1 MTRRASF
8 PYYYIATKGWSATVR
23 AMTKLI
29 LGKDISAEIYAELRE
44 RIEYLKSKNVTP
56 GLAVVLVGD
65 DPASQVYVRKKGEMC
80 EELGM
85 KSLIIRMPADTT
97 QEELMAKVKE
107 LNEDPTIHGF
117 LVQLPL
123 PEGLDE
129 DAVIEAINPAKDVD
143 CFHPSNLGRLLIGNP
158 DFLPATP
165 AGIHQ
170 MLVRSGIDTDGKN
183 VVVVGRSN
191 IVGKP
196 TAALLL
202 QKGMGM
208 DSTVTVVHSHTKNL
222 PDFTTRADI
231 LIVAIGKPRYIT
243 ADMVK
248 EGAVVIDV
256 GTNRIEDPTSPSGGR
271 LVGDVD
277 FDNVKD
283 KTSAITPV
291 PGGVGPMT
299 ICMLMANAVK
309 AAEKAS
315 GVKL

>member
-1 MTRRASF
+1 MTA
-8 PYYYIATKGWSATVR
+8 
-23 AMTKLI
+23 KLI
-29 LGKDISAEIYAELRE
+29 LGKEVSEEIYGELRQ
-44 RIEYLKSKNVTP
+44 RIEALKARGVTP

-85 KSLIIRMPADTT
+85 RSTTIVMPKETT
-97 QEELMAKVKE
+97 QEELLRKVAE
-107 LNEDPTIHGF
+107 LNADPSIHGY

-123 PEGLDE
+123 PDHIDE
-129 DAVIEAINPAKDVD
+129 EAVIDAIDPSKDVD
-143 CFHPSNLGRLLIGNP
+143 CFHPSNVGRMLIGDP

-165 AGIHQ
+165 AGVQQ
-170 MLVRSGIDTDGKN
+170 MLVRSSIETVGRH

-196 TAALLL
+196 MAAMMV
-202 QKGMGM
+202 QRGAGA
-208 DSTVTVVHSHTKNL
+208 DSTVTVVHSKTPNL
-222 PDFTTRADI
+222 AEITSTADI
-231 LIVAIGKPRYIT
+231 LVVAIGKPRFIT

-256 GTNRIEDPTSPSGGR
+256 GTNRIQDPTHPKGSR

-277 FDNVKD
+277 FDAVKE
-283 KTSAITPV
+283 KASYITPV

-299 ICMLMANAVK
+299 ICMLMANAVR
-309 AAEKAS
+309 AAERVV
-315 GVKL
+315 G

>member
-1 MTRRASF
+1 
-8 PYYYIATKGWSATVR
+8 
-23 AMTKLI
+23 MTKLI
-29 LGKDISAEIYAELRE
+29 LGKDVSSEIYAELRT
-44 RIEYLKSKNVTP
+44 RIEKLKSAGVTP

-85 KSLIIRMPADTT
+85 KSVTVRMPGDTT
-97 QEELMAKVKE
+97 QEQLMAKVAE
-107 LNEDPTIHGF
+107 LNSDPTIHGF

-123 PEGLDE
+123 SKHLDE
-129 DAVIEAINPAKDVD
+129 EAVINAIDPSKDVD
-143 CFHPSNLGRLLIGNP
+143 CFHPSNVGRVLIGNP

-165 AGIHQ
+165 AGVQQ
-170 MLVRSGIDTDGKN
+170 MLIRSKIETSGKH

-196 TAALLL
+196 MAAMMV
-202 QKGMGM
+202 QKGVGA
-208 DSTVTVVHSHTKNL
+208 DSTVTIVHSRTKNL
-222 PDFTTRADI
+222 PEITRQADI
-231 LIVAIGKPRYIT
+231 LIVAIGKPRFIK

-256 GTNRIEDPTSPSGGR
+256 GTNRVDDPTHPKGSR

-277 FDNVKD
+277 FDEVKD
-283 KTSAITPV
+283 KVSAISPV

-315 GVKL
+315 GGKQ

>member
-1 MTRRASF
+1 MTA
-8 PYYYIATKGWSATVR
+8 
-23 AMTKLI
+23 KLI
-29 LGKDISAEIYAELRE
+29 LGKEVSEEIYGELRQ
-44 RIEYLKSKNVTP
+44 RIEALKARGVTP

-85 KSLIIRMPADTT
+85 RSMTIVMPKETT
-97 QEELMAKVKE
+97 QEELLRKVAE
-107 LNEDPTIHGF
+107 LNADPSIHGY

-123 PEGLDE
+123 PDHIDE
-129 DAVIEAINPAKDVD
+129 EAVIDAIDPSKDVD
-143 CFHPSNLGRLLIGNP
+143 CFHPSNVGRMLIGDP

-165 AGIHQ
+165 AGVQQ
-170 MLVRSGIDTDGKN
+170 MLVRSGIETAGRH

-196 TAALLL
+196 MAAMMV
-202 QKGMGM
+202 QRGAGA
-208 DSTVTVVHSHTKNL
+208 DSTVTVVHSKTPNL
-222 PDFTTRADI
+222 AEITSTADI
-231 LIVAIGKPRYIT
+231 LVVAIGKPRFIT

-256 GTNRIEDPTSPSGGR
+256 GTNRIQDPTHPKGSR

-277 FDNVKD
+277 FDAVKE
-283 KTSAITPV
+283 KASYITPV

-299 ICMLMANAVK
+299 ICMLMANAVR
-309 AAEKAS
+309 AAERVV
-315 GVKL
+315 G

>member
-1 MTRRASF
+1 
-8 PYYYIATKGWSATVR
+8 
-23 AMTKLI
+23 MTKLI
-29 LGKDISAEIYAELRE
+29 LGKDVSAEIYAELRQ
-44 RIEYLKSKNVTP
+44 RIEALKSMGVVP

-85 KSLIIRMPADTT
+85 KSVTVRMPADTT
-97 QEELMAKVKE
+97 QEQLMAKVDE
-107 LNEDPTIHGF
+107 LNNDPSIHGF

-123 PEGLDE
+123 PSHLDE
-129 DAVIEAINPAKDVD
+129 EMVINAIDPKKDVD
-143 CFHPSNLGRLLIGNP
+143 CFHPSNVGRVLIGDP

-165 AGIHQ
+165 AGVQQ
-170 MLVRSGIDTDGKN
+170 MLIRSKIDTSGKH

-196 TAALLL
+196 MAAMMV
-202 QKGMGM
+202 QKGIGA
-208 DSTVTVVHSHTKNL
+208 DSTVTVVHSRTKDL
-222 PDFTTRADI
+222 AAITRQADI
-231 LIVAIGKPRYIT
+231 LIVAIGKPRFIT

-256 GTNRIEDPTSPSGGR
+256 GTNRIDDPTHPKGSR

-277 FDNVKD
+277 FDNVKE
-283 KTSAITPV
+283 KTSAISPV

-309 AAEKAS
+309 AAEKVS
-315 GVKL
+315 EVKQ

>member
-1 MTRRASF
+1 MTE
-8 PYYYIATKGWSATVR
+8 
-23 AMTKLI
+23 LI
-29 LGKDISAEIYAELRE
+29 LGKDVSAEIYAELRT
-44 RIEYLKSKNVTP
+44 RIADLKAKGTTP

-85 KSLIIRMPADTT
+85 KSVTVRMPADTT
-97 QEELMAKVKE
+97 QEQLMSKVDE
-107 LNEDPTIHGF
+107 LNNDPTIHGF

-123 PEGLDE
+123 PEHLDE
-129 DAVIEAINPAKDVD
+129 EAVINAIDPKKDVD
-143 CFHPSNLGRLLIGNP
+143 CFHPSNVGRVLIGNP

-165 AGIHQ
+165 AGVQQ
-170 MLVRSGIDTDGKN
+170 MLVRSGVETSGKH
-183 VVVVGRSN
+183 VVVIGRSN

-196 TAALLL
+196 MAAIMV
-202 QKGMGM
+202 QKGLGA
-208 DSTVTVVHSHTKNL
+208 DSTVTIVHSRTKNL
-222 PDFTTRADI
+222 PEITRQADI
-231 LIVAIGKPRYIT
+231 LIVAIGKPRFVT

-256 GTNRIEDPTSPSGGR
+256 GTNRIEDPTHPKGSR

-283 KTSAITPV
+283 KTSAISPV

-315 GVKL
+315 EVKP

>member
-1 MTRRASF
+1 VA
-8 PYYYIATKGWSATVR
+8 
-23 AMTKLI
+23 
-29 LGKDISAEIYAELRE
+29 
-44 RIEYLKSKNVTP
+44 LKSAGVTP

-85 KSLIIRMPADTT
+85 KSVTVRMPADTT
-97 QEELMAKVKE
+97 QEQLMAKVDE
-107 LNEDPTIHGF
+107 LNRDSSIHGF

-123 PEGLDE
+123 PSHLDT
-129 DAVIEAINPAKDVD
+129 DMVINAIDPRKDVD
-143 CFHPSNLGRLLIGNP
+143 CFHPSNVGRVLIGDP
-158 DFLPATP
+158 TFLPATP
-165 AGIHQ
+165 AGVQQ
-170 MLVRSGIDTDGKN
+170 MLVRSGIETSGKH

-196 TAALLL
+196 MAAMML
-202 QKGMGM
+202 QKGAGA
-208 DSTVTVVHSHTKNL
+208 DSTVTVVHSRTKDL
-222 PDFTTRADI
+222 PSITRQADI
-231 LIVAIGKPRYIT
+231 LIVAIGKPHFIT

-256 GTNRIEDPTSPSGGR
+256 GTNRVDDPTHPKGSR

-277 FDNVKD
+277 FEGVKD
-283 KTSAITPV
+283 KVSAISPV

-309 AAEKAS
+309 AAEAAS
-315 GVKL
+315 GVKQ

>member
-1 MTRRASF
+1 MTTR
-8 PYYYIATKGWSATVR
+8 
-23 AMTKLI
+23 LI
-29 LGKDISAEIYAELRE
+29 LGKDVSEEIYSELRT
-44 RIEYLKSKNVTP
+44 RIAALKARGVVP

-80 EELGM
+80 ESLGM
-85 KSLIIRMPADTT
+85 RSVTVRMPGDTT
-97 QEELMAKVKE
+97 QESLMAKVEE
-107 LNEDPTIHGF
+107 LNRDPSVHGF

-123 PEGLDE
+123 PSHLDE
-129 DAVIEAINPAKDVD
+129 EQVINAISPEKDVD
-143 CFHPSNLGRLLIGNP
+143 CFHPSNVGRMLIGNP

-165 AGIHQ
+165 AGVQQ
-170 MLVRSGIDTDGKN
+170 MLVRSGIETRGKH

-196 TAALLL
+196 MAALMI
-202 QKGMGM
+202 QKGDGA
-208 DSTVTVVHSHTKNL
+208 DSTVTVVHSRTKNL
-222 PDFTTRADI
+222 PEITRQADI
-231 LIVAIGKPRYIT
+231 LVVAIGKPRFVT

-256 GTNRIEDPTSPSGGR
+256 GTNRVDDPSKPSGSR

-277 FDNVKD
+277 FEAVKD
-283 KTSAITPV
+283 KASAITPV

-309 AAEKAS
+309 AAERAA
-315 GVKL
+315 GARR